1 MRPAK
6 YCAQQRL
13 TQCDADVTRTCY
25 NLSNHNTWK
34 EIQDLKCC
42 RSLFFS
48 PSRQIFVA
56 AVLSSRAYSVRPDS
70 RILYQHGKAVKN
82 TAPKKGKR
90 YHNGTYSV
98 SNACWS
104 LRSLVEA
111 VESAGERVSES
122 LRSPVSLP
130 CGAKSIWRPLVQCYQ
145 CSSHFDCVGL
155 LRRRLSKWTWVW
167 ISP

>member
-1 MRPAK
+1 MRQVL
-6 YCAQQRL
+6 CATTNPVRRWRN
-13 TQCDADVTRTCY
+13 TDVLQLEQSQHVER
-25 NLSNHNTWK
+25 NPGFEMLPFP
-34 EIQDLKCC
+34 
-42 RSLFFS
+42 FFS